1 MQTFDRL
8 ENLEPPGPIKMH
20 HTIENK
26 SGTGVQVRLHAARM
40 DNSSVHKLVDD
51 LNLGMGAAR
60 IDGWDSWSL
69 LP

>member
-1 MQTFDRL
+1 MMQTFDKL

-40 DNSSVHKLVDD
+40 DNVHKLVDD
-51 LNLGMGAAR
+51 LNHLGMGAAR